1 MTAQEQK
8 FFASFFQKRRPSFHL
23 LVFSSLIIAG
33 GFGWFLFAILL
44 RDTAGQ
50 DWMVFDTA
58 ARAYWRG
65 DTALLLDGVKLTAVL
80 NATHPSLNQPLV
92 FHPWVYPPFTLLL
105 ALPFGL
111 MPWWLS
117 YGGFQAFS
125 FGAMAAALRPWA
137 AGRGHYWRLLAGVTL
152 CPATAYTL
160 GAGQNSFFTAA
171 LVLGGIWLLDRRPV
185 TAGVLLGLLAF
196 KPQFALLVPVALLAA
211 GAWRAIFAATATVTM
226 LLLIS
231 LAVPGI
237 AIWRGWLLLYL
248 SGDLAPR
255 QWVELYGQSVFTCL
269 RLAGASNAFANAGQV
284 IALLV
289 AAVAVWRAFARPM
302 AKLRRLLI
310 LLCAMTLGAPHL
322 GDYDAVL
329 LGIAAMFVLVPP
341 AGAATATATVLAVLA
356 WCSTA
361 INPPLLFQKTIPL
374 LFPVAEITPLI
385 MLAFLVRLSVRKEES
400 LLF

>member
-1 MTAQEQK
+1 
-8 FFASFFQKRRPSFHL
+8 L
-23 LVFSSLIIAG
+23 ILSSLVITG
-33 GFGWFLFAILL
+33 GFGWLLFSLLL

-65 DTALLLDGVKLTAVL
+65 DTPLLLDGVRLTAVL
-80 NATHPSLNQPLV
+80 NATHPTLRQPLV

-111 MPWWLS
+111 VPWWLS
-117 YGGFQAFS
+117 YGGFQVLS
-125 FGAMAAALRPWA
+125 FGGMAAALRPWTVS
-137 AGRGHYWRLLAGVTL
+137 RQHYWSVLAGVTL
-152 CPATAYTL
+152 CPATAYTI
-160 GAGQNSFFTAA
+160 GAGQNSFFTAG

-185 TAGVLLGLLAF
+185 AAGVLLGLLAF
-196 KPQFALLVPVALLAA
+196 KPQFALLMPVALLAA
-211 GAWRAIFAATATVTM
+211 GAWRAIAGAAATASV
-226 LLLIS
+226 LLLVS

-237 AIWRGWLLLYL
+237 AIWRGWLHLYL

-269 RLAGASNAFANAGQV
+269 RLAGASNGVANAGQV
-284 IALLV
+284 AALLV
-289 AAVAVWRAFARPM
+289 AAAAVWRAFARP
-302 AKLRRLLI
+302 ATKLRRLLV

-341 AGAATATATVLAVLA
+341 AAGVATVLALFS

-361 INPPLLFQKTIPL
+361 INPPLLFLKTIPV

-385 MLAFLVRLSVRKEES
+385 ILAFLLSLNVRKREG

>member
-1 MTAQEQK
+1 MKAPEQK
-8 FFASFFQKRRPSFHL
+8 FFASFFQKRRSSFLVLAFASL
-23 LVFSSLIIAG
+23 LIAG
-33 GFGWFLFAILL
+33 AFGWFLFVVLL

-65 DTALLLDGVKLTAVL
+65 DSALLLDGVKLTAVL
-80 NATHPSLNQPLV
+80 NATHPSLKQPLI

-111 MPWWLS
+111 MPWSLS
-117 YGGFQAFS
+117 YGGFQVLS
-125 FGAMAAALRPWA
+125 FGGMAAALRPWA
-137 AGRGHYWRLLAGVTL
+137 VSRTQYARVLAGVAL

-185 TAGVLLGLLAF
+185 AAGLLLGLLAF
-196 KPQFALLVPVALLAA
+196 KPQFALLIPVALLAS
-211 GAWRAIFAATATVTM
+211 GAWRAIAGATVM
-226 LLLIS
+226 VSLLLLVS

-237 AIWRGWLLLYL
+237 AIWRGWLHLYL
-248 SGDLAPR
+248 NGDLAPR

-269 RLAGASNAFANAGQV
+269 RLAGASNGVANAGQV
-284 IALLV
+284 VALLV
-289 AAVAVWRAFARPM
+289 AAAAVWRAFARPM
-302 AKLRRLLI
+302 AKLQRLLI

-329 LGIAAMFVLVPP
+329 LGIAAMFVLVSP
-341 AGAATATATVLAVLA
+341 AGGVASVLAVLA

-361 INPPLLFQKTIPL
+361 INPPLLFQKTIPM
-374 LFPVAEITPLI
+374 LFPVAEMTPLV
-385 MLAFLVRLSVRKEES
+385 MLGFLVCLSRKKES